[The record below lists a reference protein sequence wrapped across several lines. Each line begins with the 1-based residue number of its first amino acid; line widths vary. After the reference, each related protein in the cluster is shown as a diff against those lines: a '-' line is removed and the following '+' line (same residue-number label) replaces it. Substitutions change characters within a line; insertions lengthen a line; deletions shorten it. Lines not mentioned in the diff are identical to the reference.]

1 MILHAKIRS
10 VVLSALAQ
18 LTVGVRQGTILVPRH
33 ALRSATRRQ
42 AHAHEGSG
50 APGDRRSRCHH
61 TDPAPH
67 LPRCTF
73 QTYTPLPEPTS
84 MGAHTRRAIHLAHPA
99 RPVLVSGEA
108 ASGNRAH
115 NVLHACRFLNLHTV
129 PREGRHTPVSRAPAV
144 RSSSLV
150 RARARA
156 KAFGRVCA
164 EDMGRAF
171 LFRRLGRSFLGGRPR
186 KETRQDWGRDCRG
199 AQRCRAGY
207 LRACW

>member
-129 PREGRHTPVSRAPAV
+129 PREGRHTPGCAIVRTVVGGERVNRADLAHHFC
-144 RSSSLV
+144 S
-150 RARARA
+150 
-156 KAFGRVCA
+156 GGC
-164 EDMGRAF
+164 
-171 LFRRLGRSFLGGRPR
+171 SFLGGRPR